1 LKTLPLVTRRKFLRS
16 IRPTVLSADNMAGAL
31 DLNEY
36 CIRPHVS
43 VSVNGEASELDLS
56 HCLVLKSDVPT
67 AGLSDGSLPPDAAR
81 VHGRARPSDA
91 YLRHVNQNRVAV
103 GDQ

>member
-1 LKTLPLVTRRKFLRS
+1 MILPLVAECHAPK
-16 IRPTVLSADNMAGAL
+16 GAL
-31 DLNEY
+31 ARRAQTFAN
-36 CIRPHVS
+36 
-43 VSVNGEASELDLS
+43 
-56 HCLVLKSDVPT
+56 
-67 AGLSDGSLPPDAAR
+67 GSLPPDAAR